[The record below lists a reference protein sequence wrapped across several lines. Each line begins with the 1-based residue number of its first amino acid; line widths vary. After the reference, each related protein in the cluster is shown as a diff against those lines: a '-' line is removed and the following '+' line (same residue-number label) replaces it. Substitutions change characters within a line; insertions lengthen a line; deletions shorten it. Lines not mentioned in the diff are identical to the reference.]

1 MRHSPFSGD
10 KGLRGAVSEIE
21 MGLAPSGCR
30 VLGIGWAKTRGRAVA
45 GRQVRSVGSAVGVW
59 LVGSCACLCGYC
71 GVG

>member
-30 VLGIGWAKTRGRAVA
+30 VLGIGWAKTRGRVVA
-45 GRQVRSVGSAVGVW
+45 CG
-59 LVGSCACLCGYC
+59 CLAGKFALWVVPWVF
-71 GVG
+71 G